1 RVGRAARPGDQA
13 RTGRGRSRPGRY
25 VLPTLAGRAGGPGR
39 REGTHRRRRA
49 PSAEGRVGRCRSGH
63 PARQAHRAP
72 PRPGRRELITAPNAR
87 VLRCAA
93 AALALAAV
101 AGVTALAHAAD
112 GPTADDLRAAVTPGS
127 TLRVDGQPLRT
138 EVLRD
143 FYTSLDFGL
152 VWGSEPDG
160 VARTGLA

>member
-1 RVGRAARPGDQA
+1 
-13 RTGRGRSRPGRY
+13 
-25 VLPTLAGRAGGPGR
+25 
-39 REGTHRRRRA
+39 
-49 PSAEGRVGRCRSGH
+49 
-63 PARQAHRAP
+63 RQAHRAP

-160 VARTGLA
+160 VARTGLALDALLGARDHGLNPAHYGVPALRKRAEPATPAMALERELLLTDSLLRYAVDVRAG